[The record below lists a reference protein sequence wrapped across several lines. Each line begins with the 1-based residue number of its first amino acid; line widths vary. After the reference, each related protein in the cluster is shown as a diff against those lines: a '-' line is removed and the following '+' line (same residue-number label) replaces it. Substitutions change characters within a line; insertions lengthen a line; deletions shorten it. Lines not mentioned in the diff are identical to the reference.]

1 MNKQMCHPVILCNDS
16 TRAEYFNSFV
26 QLLSYQSE
34 VKELRAIEEAFVPL
48 LKLRF
53 DGIEIDMTFAR
64 MNRYE
69 LSHVASDLVCYM
81 WPAL

>member
-1 MNKQMCHPVILCNDS
+1 MLLLPSD
-16 TRAEYFNSFV
+16 RAEYFNSFV

-34 VKELRAIEEAFVPL
+34 VKDLRAIEEAFVPL

-64 MNRYE
+64 MNR
-69 LSHVASDLVCYM
+69 
-81 WPAL
+81 

>member
-1 MNKQMCHPVILCNDS
+1 MLLLLSSIN
-16 TRAEYFNSFV
+16 RAEYFNSFV

-34 VKELRAIEEAFVPL
+34 VKDLRAIEEAFVPL

-64 MNRYE
+64 MNRYCD
-69 LSHVASDLVCYM
+69 SCVTSDQV
-81 WPAL
+81 

>member
-1 MNKQMCHPVILCNDS
+1 MGINIITLPLILSNGS

-69 LSHVASDLVCYM
+69 LSHVASDQVCYM
-81 WPAL
+81 